1 MTSAQIHQALHGY
14 RSGHGQIAASV
25 NLAVRDSELITR
37 LSDLSGSLSSGLQVE
52 PYLTVY
58 PLPSGNFFAVA
69 RTWPDLEAPRAGC
82 VLTHT
87 LLIPAL
93 VWAELDNVSSLDS
106 LFRNPRLHPEYSFT
120 KTINSF
126 PDVKESFS
134 GSFKLDLS
142 GSRAFVSRYFGQGLR
157 PIIWFNAGEPE
168 EYLWRLMGH
177 LWPKLRT
184 AFSCCTFSLQQR
196 ALQDR
201 PFDLLFAPSAVYSR
215 FTKLSAEHLI
225 EPTLERK
232 TLAADAE
239 PWSQYWAEAL
249 FSSKPGLPT
258 NESELPL
265 WTELGEDPTA
275 VRKLSLAHELRLRAA
290 QSPTAGVGAMDV
302 VESLAREADAAEP
315 LKRLVLGDAI
325 HAAASAKPGQDA
337 LATLRLIEDRL
348 GREAFRNIADEFQ
361 ARLTSAAAKATAQ
374 EPEAALEISGTWIAE
389 SKAGNKSALVDGIVQ
404 GLRTVANTAPSR
416 LESLRSHPGIAAEIF
431 RLEPTFAPI
440 YLRIGGDSAPHA
452 LAGWLSS
459 THDPKILRE
468 VRKSVLPSLRYLD
481 HEELLSALLRDVT
494 EAEAKETLSI
504 LSDMSDGFAG
514 DSIRNVVAD
523 RLSSTY
529 PHLVRQWGAQTRDW
543 THGIALTVASSYA
556 RNRHGFDELLEGQ
569 ELAGRRQA
577 EVLAEMLLSQTSS
590 GTPYWLREMM
600 SQDARIIGTLLFADT
615 NVSENVEATLSKVL
629 DEVPDI
635 SLSSSDELLDTVLRF
650 ESRAVFPQLYELA
663 MRSAIASFVADGVDS
678 PAMRAFV
685 GNQQSAHWLQR
696 VQISQLSVLLQRSCQ
711 SGTSAVA
718 RAFKWISDAPRAL
731 YERKPS
737 VIPELCDSLLARVR
751 QLSGDGDIQYSM
763 INIVKRAGS
772 EAGRDV
778 RQTLSAKMLR
788 FAFDNVRIPL
798 GALVAEIFSDVYLE
812 VVKGSDRPLT
822 FFASLFVAYDWDKGK
837 DLRIS
842 LIDSFLRSDWNP
854 GDLAVAA
861 NNAGI
866 LRKIFKRLHRKPRGD
881 DYLQTMLKDLSQRT
895 TPDILK
901 MCEHLAPLIADPD
914 FFEEWD

>member
-14 RSGHGQIAASV
+14 RSGHGQIAASIK
-25 NLAVRDSELITR
+25 LAVRDSELITR

-58 PLPSGNFFAVA
+58 PLPSQNFFAVA

-87 LLIPAL
+87 LLIPAFA
-93 VWAELDNVSSLDS
+93 WAELDNVRSLDS
-106 LFRNPRLHPEYSFT
+106 LFRNPRLNPEYRFT
-120 KTINSF
+120 ETINSY
-126 PDVKESFS
+126 PDVQGSFS
-134 GSFKLDLS
+134 GSFKLDLP

-168 EYLWRLMGH
+168 EHLWRLLGH
-177 LWPKLRT
+177 LWPRLRS

-201 PFDLLFAPSAVYSR
+201 PFDLLFSPSAVYSR
-215 FTKLSAEHLI
+215 FTRLSAEHLI

-232 TLAADAE
+232 ILAADAE

-249 FSSKPGLPT
+249 FSSERGLPT

-265 WTELGEDPTA
+265 WAELGEDPTA

-302 VESLAREADAAEP
+302 VESLAREAGAAVP

-325 HAAASAKPGQDA
+325 SAVTSAKPGQDA

-348 GREAFRNIADEFQ
+348 RRESFRNVADEFQ
-361 ARLTSAAAKATAQ
+361 ARLTSAAAKVASQ
-374 EPEAALEISGTWIAE
+374 EPESAVEMSGTWIAE
-389 SKAGNKSALVDGIVQ
+389 NRAGNKSALVDGIVQ
-404 GLRTVANTAPSR
+404 GLRTVVHTAPSR
-416 LESLRSHPGIAAEIF
+416 LESLRAHPETAAEIF
-431 RLEPTFAPI
+431 RLEPTFAAV
-440 YLRIGGDSAPHA
+440 YLEIGGDSAPHV

-459 THDPKILRE
+459 TCDPKILRE
-468 VRKSVLPSLRYLD
+468 VRKSVLPSFRYLD
-481 HEELLSALLRDVT
+481 QEELLSALLRDVT
-494 EAEAKETLSI
+494 ELDVKEI
-504 LSDMSDGFAG
+504 LDVLADISDGFAG

-523 RLSSTY
+523 KISSPY
-529 PHLVRQWGAQTRDW
+529 PHLVRQWGAGTRDW
-543 THGIALTVASSYA
+543 THGISLTVASSYA
-556 RNRHGFDELLEGQ
+556 RNRHGFDELLEGN

-577 EVLAEMLLSQTSS
+577 EVLAAMMLSQTSS
-590 GTPYWLREMM
+590 TTPYWLREMM

-615 NVSENVEATLSKVL
+615 DVSENVEAALSKVL
-629 DEVPDI
+629 DEVPDM
-635 SLSSSDELLDTVLRF
+635 SLSSSDDLLDAMWRF
-650 ESRAVFPQLYELA
+650 ESRVIFPQLYELA
-663 MRSAIASFVADGVDS
+663 LRSAIASFVADGMDS
-678 PAMRAFV
+678 PTMRGFI
-685 GNQQSAHWLQR
+685 GNQRSAQWLQKVSSTQLSGLLLRSCHTQSA
-696 VQISQLSVLLQRSCQ
+696 
-711 SGTSAVA
+711 AVA
-718 RAFKWISDAPRAL
+718 RALKWISEAPPAL
-731 YERKPS
+731 YDRRPS

-751 QLSGDGDIQYSM
+751 QSPAEDDIQYSM
-763 INIVKRAGS
+763 VNIVKRAGS

-788 FAFDNVRIPL
+788 FAFDNVRLSL
-798 GALVAEIFSDVYLE
+798 GALVAEVFSDVYVE
-812 VVKGSDRPLT
+812 VVKQNDRPLA
-822 FFASLFVAYDWDKGK
+822 FFANLFGAYDWDKGK

-842 LIDSFLRSDWNP
+842 LIDSFLRSDWCP

-866 LRKIFKRLHRKPRGD
+866 LRKIFKRLHRKARGD
-881 DYLQTMLKDLSQRT
+881 NYLEAMLKDLSQRT
-895 TPDILK
+895 TPDISK
-901 MCEHLAPLIADPD
+901 VREHLASLIADPN
-914 FFEEWD
+914 FYEEWD